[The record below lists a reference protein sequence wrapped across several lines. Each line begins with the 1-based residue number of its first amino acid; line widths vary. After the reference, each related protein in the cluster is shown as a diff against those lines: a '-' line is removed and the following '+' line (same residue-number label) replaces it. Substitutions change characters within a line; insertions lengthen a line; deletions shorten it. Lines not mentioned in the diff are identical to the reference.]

1 MIFGIFEEI
10 DRLVE
15 YISIKNDTTIFD
27 GNLTEG
33 IYDRAVQLASFWALV
48 NPQYKIRKKVPGIAN
63 PQTIMIAGK
72 KEEMLPHLLSEIS
85 LSLLRASFSF
95 RDL

>member
-27 GNLTEG
+27 GKLTEG
-33 IYDRAVQLASFWALV
+33 IYDRAVQQLHF
-48 NPQYKIRKKVPGIAN
+48 G
-63 PQTIMIAGK
+63 
-72 KEEMLPHLLSEIS
+72 H
-85 LSLLRASFSF
+85 
-95 RDL
+95 